1 MAYVCELG
9 AGQRVYL
16 DNQGV
21 QTVVTL
27 ISSSLGQQQQASSS
41 FTTGVWSTPPQVFQT
56 PYGLVL
62 KVTSEQGEKT
72 LQIQGS
78 SVSFISSILLKD
90 SEQLP
95 IQEVASLPVSPMSG
109 METIKPMTPMKMSPM
124 EPMNLNMGNMQM
136 SMNPM
141 EMRIGNM
148 EMRMGSPAPQK
159 TPQTPRFCT
168 QCGASVKPEDRF
180 CSSCGHSISHQ

>member
-16 DNQGV
+16 ENQGV

-27 ISSSLGQQQQASSS
+27 ISSSPGQQQQASNS
-41 FTTGVWSTPPQVFQT
+41 FTTGVWSSPPQVFQT
-56 PYGLVL
+56 SYGMVL
-62 KVTSEQGEKT
+62 KITSEQGEKT

-78 SVSFISSILLKD
+78 GVSVISSMPLGKD

-95 IQEVASLPVSPMSG
+95 VHEVATLPVSPMPGVESL
-109 METIKPMTPMKMSPM
+109 KPMPPMKPM

-141 EMRIGNM
+141 EMRMGNM
-148 EMRMGSPAPQK
+148 GMRMGSPAPQN
-159 TPQTPRFCT
+159 TPQTQRFCT